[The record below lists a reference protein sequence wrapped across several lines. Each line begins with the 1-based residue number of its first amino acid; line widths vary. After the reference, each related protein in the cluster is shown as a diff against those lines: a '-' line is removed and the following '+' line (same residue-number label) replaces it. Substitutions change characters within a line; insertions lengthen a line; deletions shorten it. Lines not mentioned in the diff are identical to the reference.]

1 MTKTTKKRHL
11 YDQVFAGRL
20 VRQLLIGSESW
31 KEMRATLDQKIST
44 LEPFTE
50 SIPSMYIALSVILYE
65 RFVKSKGDEAN
76 EKYRGSPGHVLY
88 ISAIVSSIF
97 AANFGMIKFF
107 KNGPTRFLPTVGPL
121 DGLLTWKA
129 LLTFLSVLL
138 LNIVKVAFLF
148 FLVENRTMERWNYAV
163 ADGETCPQITW
174 IYKEYSNQEDIYNI
188 TETYPSIDVF
198 QKVLT
203 EDVSHGLNE
212 FLILN
217 KSSTS
222 WANSDQSCKDQTD
235 FLRQKSLPTCFQ
247 ILKPRNFPL
256 CGIWYQRGS
265 LASNFFLW
273 SSLFVLPHLLL
284 STTILVWASRAC
296 TMKIDNSTFNVTL
309 RCKVLFD
316 LLLQYPQILITPIF
330 SHFTFGPKKLSS
342 RSSLAISAPL
352 TWSNIFLF
360 ATSSTLTAS
369 IFLLNQIEE
378 LPGAHKD
385 HKITAFCTIL
395 FALASILFVGVVLHL
410 PALKTQVCRNSALD
424 GAIVNLIT
432 IAGWYSGPRA
442 CILHQGQIC

>member
-1 MTKTTKKRHL
+1 M
-11 YDQVFAGRL
+11 
-20 VRQLLIGSESW
+20 
-31 KEMRATLDQKIST
+31 LDQKIST

-50 SIPSMYIALSVILYE
+50 SIPSMYITISVGLYE
-65 RFVKSKGDEAN
+65 RFVKSNVDEIDEAD
-76 EKYRGSPGHVLY
+76 EYYRGGPGHVLY
-88 ISAIVSSIF
+88 TSAIVSSIF

-129 LLTFLSVLL
+129 TLTLLSMLL

-148 FLVENRTMERWNYAV
+148 FLVENRTMERWNYAA

-188 TETYPSIDVF
+188 TETFPSIDVF
-198 QKVLT
+198 QKVWT

-217 KSSTS
+217 KSSRS
-222 WANSDQSCKDQTD
+222 WSSSDNQSCKDQTD
-235 FLRQKSLPTCFQ
+235 FLHQKSLPACFQ

-256 CGIWYQRGS
+256 CGIWYQKGS
-265 LASNFFLW
+265 LAPNFFLW

-296 TMKIDNSTFNVTL
+296 TMEIDNSTFNLTL
-309 RCKVLFD
+309 RYKVLLD
-316 LLLQYPQILITPIF
+316 LLLQYPQILISPVF
-330 SHFTFGPKKLSS
+330 SHFTFAPKSLSS

-369 IFLLNQIEE
+369 VFLLNQIEE
-378 LPGAHKD
+378 LPEAHKD
-385 HKITAFCTIL
+385 HKITAFCAVL
-395 FALASILFVGVVLHL
+395 FSLASILFVSLVLHL
-410 PALKTQVCRNSALD
+410 PALKTQVCQNSMD

-432 IAGWYSGPRA
+432 ILQDG
-442 CILHQGQIC
+442 ILDLEQASCTKDKDTDV

>member
-1 MTKTTKKRHL
+1 M
-11 YDQVFAGRL
+11 V
-20 VRQLLIGSESW
+20 
-31 KEMRATLDQKIST
+31 
-44 LEPFTE
+44 
-50 SIPSMYIALSVILYE
+50 
-65 RFVKSKGDEAN
+65 
-76 EKYRGSPGHVLY
+76 
-88 ISAIVSSIF
+88 
-97 AANFGMIKFF
+97 KFF

-129 LLTFLSVLL
+129 LLTFLSMLL

-188 TETYPSIDVF
+188 TETFPSIDVF
-198 QKVLT
+198 QKVWT
-203 EDVSHGLNE
+203 EDVSHRLNE

-217 KSSTS
+217 KSSRS
-222 WANSDQSCKDQTD
+222 WASSDNQSCKDQTD
-235 FLRQKSLPTCFQ
+235 FLHQKSLPACFQ

-265 LASNFFLW
+265 LAPNFFLW

-296 TMKIDNSTFNVTL
+296 TMEIDNSTFNLTL
-309 RCKVLFD
+309 RYKVLFD
-316 LLLQYPQILITPIF
+316 LLLQYPQILISPVF
-330 SHFTFGPKKLSS
+330 SHFTFAPKSLSS
-342 RSSLAISAPL
+342 RSSLVLSALL

-360 ATSSTLTAS
+360 AASSTLTAS

-378 LPGAHKD
+378 LPEAHKD

-395 FALASILFVGVVLHL
+395 FALASILFVGLVLHL
-410 PALKTQVCRNSALD
+410 PALKTQVCQNLMAL
-424 GAIVNLIT
+424 LYQT
-432 IAGWYSGPRA
+432 HHHFEGWYSGSRIR
-442 CILHQGQIC
+442 ILQEHQGQQD